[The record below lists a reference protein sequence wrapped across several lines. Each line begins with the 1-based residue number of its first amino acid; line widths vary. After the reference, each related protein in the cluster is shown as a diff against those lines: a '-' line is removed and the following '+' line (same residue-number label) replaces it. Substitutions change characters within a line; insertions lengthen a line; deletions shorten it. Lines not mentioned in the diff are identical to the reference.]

1 MDPVIVLVAI
11 AAVLLFYQL
20 FLAKD
25 RDALDAYAVLL
36 FYQLFLAKDRDALD
50 AYGHDVNVKE
60 KSDHTA

>member
-11 AAVLLFYQL
+11 A
-20 FLAKD
+20 
-25 RDALDAYAVLL
+25 AVLL